1 MLVLNVGNVVGTN
14 LRGKSKMLDTTWPQK
29 GGLPPDVTAPPH
41 THTHTHTHIH
51 TSVGSHLC
59 AAGLD
64 VFTSLAELAW
74 KSSLSNAIGSPAPP
88 LLRSAKPNRQPSC
101 VT

>member
-41 THTHTHTHIH
+41 TYT
-51 TSVGSHLC
+51 LLW
-59 AAGLD
+59 AAIF
-64 VFTSLAELAW
+64 VQQAWMFSL
-74 KSSLSNAIGSPAPP
+74 
-88 LLRSAKPNRQPSC
+88 
-101 VT
+101 V